1 MEISTELLTKI
12 NTSEWEVQH
21 VNEPTKT
28 VARVPK
34 AIEIKLIK
42 SVDMYPFLEKEV
54 RLSKVDALLVIGA
67 AGER

>member
-1 MEISTELLTKI
+1 M
-12 NTSEWEVQH
+12 
-21 VNEPTKT
+21 NEPTKT

-34 AIEIKLIK
+34 ANAIKLIN